1 MADIDQDPRVAE
13 LLNAASQ
20 EATRFI
26 HPEGEQAVRTTV
38 RRRRRNRAIGA
49 GLVAALVLIGGPA
62 AAIGLARSHAPAD
75 TPADTTTSSPTP
87 APSPSASSPR
97 SSSPRSSSPQSSAPP
112 SVPDGKISASTLR
125 NATLTI
131 PAWPAKGF
139 DTSCPAGKVH
149 FSNGRSGLLAL
160 KGSPVYQDV
169 DSDGAPETVTIVSCN
184 PQGSDYKVLAFDR
197 DAAGKIVTLGQVVA
211 SAGTAGHPGDI
222 LTVWGVE
229 AGDNGQVRVD
239 VGDYRPCCDQAQASQ
254 HQWRTYGWNGAAFTQ
269 TGGPVSFGANP
280 NVTDLSATAPGLT
293 MTKQADGTW
302 RGTLSVTVHN
312 AAAFVTPGPVRLLI
326 DVPDTWTATASGCT
340 VDHGISP
347 FACTLPAVA
356 QHAGR
361 TVTLT
366 LTAPA
371 GVLDAQC
378 HLWVA
383 SVDPHGASYPDV
395 NPDKGATTVPVTKA

>member
-49 GLVAALVLIGGPA
+49 GVVAALVLIGGPV

-75 TPADTTTSSPTP
+75 TPADTTTSSPT
-87 APSPSASSPR
+87 ATPSPSTSSLR
-97 SSSPRSSSPQSSAPP
+97 SSAPP
-112 SVPDGKISASTLR
+112 SVPDGKIGASTLR

-139 DTSCPAGKVH
+139 DTSCPKGKVH
-149 FSNGRSGLLAL
+149 FSNGRSGLLSL
-160 KGSPVYQDV
+160 EGSPVYQDI
-169 DSDGAPETVTIVSCN
+169 DSDGAPETVSLVSCN
-184 PQGSDYKVLAFDR
+184 PQGSDYQVLAFDR
-197 DAAGKIVTLGQVVA
+197 DATGKIVTLGQVVA
-211 SAGTAGHPGDI
+211 SAGTAGHRGDI
-222 LTVWGVE
+222 LKIWGVE

-254 HQWRTYGWNGAAFTQ
+254 HQWRTYGWNGTAFTQ

-280 NVTDLSATAPGLT
+280 KVTDLSATGKGLT

-302 RGTLSVTVHN
+302 RGTLSVTVRN
-312 AAAFVTPGPVRLLI
+312 AAAFGTPGPVRLMI
-326 DVPDTWTATASGCT
+326 GVPGTWTATPSGCT
-340 VDHGISP
+340 LPTYGSQPIE
-347 FACTLPAVA
+347 CTLPAVA
-356 QHAGR
+356 KHAGR

-371 GVLDAQC
+371 GDLDARC
-378 HLWVA
+378 ELWVA

-395 NPDKGATTVPVTKA
+395 NPDKGATNVPVTKA